1 MIEPDFRGKVGGLK
15 LKRKIMKK
23 KFLMYG
29 ILPAVAVA
37 VLGVNQA
44 SAHGWFGM
52 GGFNATPDEIAQN
65 QTNTFQKEA
74 DLLGISLDAV
84 KQGWSEGKTFAQIA
98 QDNGINQTDL
108 QNKMKAQAK
117 QKLADRLKVL
127 VDKGIITQAQ
137 ADQRLKFE
145 QQLIDN
151 GKGMGK
157 GFRGFHAKG
166 LF

>member
-1 MIEPDFRGKVGGLK
+1 
-15 LKRKIMKK
+15 MKK
-23 KFLMYG
+23 KLLMYG
-29 ILPAVAVA
+29 ILPAFAVA

-52 GGFNATPDEIAQN
+52 LGNNNATPDEIAQN
-65 QTNTFQKEA
+65 QTNLFQREA

-117 QKLADRLKVL
+117 QKLADRLKAL

-151 GKGMGK
+151 GNGMNK

-166 LF
+166 LFENNNSMQ